1 MRTSNPKPS
10 PYYLLVYI
18 AILATGSL
26 YSQISPDAG
35 PSQSTLLAPSISSEI
50 NTPYKPQVTNYFA
63 GKHNLINI
71 YFVKIGWFWTTL
83 AFALLQI
90 TTRPASRPVS
100 RPNQSHY
107 IQSAIRYTLVT
118 LSWIFTTKW
127 FFGPALI
134 DRSFT
139 ITGGHCEARPSRLS
153 ETLQPVDLSGMH
165 SSVTCKMA
173 GGRWRG
179 GHDISGHVFML
190 VLSSAF
196 LLLELY
202 LSDQNS
208 AHPHV
213 SDRAAAAVAKGM
225 SEEERRSIGG
235 WESENMAKFRMYSRY
250 LIWGVVA
257 LDLWMLMMTAI
268 WFHTWLEKVSG
279 LLIASSTLYGVY
291 WAADFLPAWK
301 GIVGGL

>member
-1 MRTSNPKPS
+1 MRISDSKPS
-10 PYYLLVYI
+10 PYYLLIYA
-18 AILATGSL
+18 AILAAGSL

-35 PSQSTLLAPSISSEI
+35 PSQAIPLAPGISSNA

-63 GKHNLINI
+63 GKHNLVNI

-83 AFALLQI
+83 AFTLLQI
-90 TTRPASRPVS
+90 TTRPSSRPIS

-107 IQSAIRYTLVT
+107 VQSATRYALVT
-118 LSWIFTTKW
+118 LAWIFTTQW
-127 FFGPALI
+127 LFGPPLI

-139 ITGGHCEARPSRLS
+139 ITGGHCEARPV
-153 ETLQPVDLSGMH
+153 TLRDGIEPIDLAHMT
-165 SSVTCKMA
+165 SSIACKMA

-202 LSDQNS
+202 LSDQHS

-225 SEEERRSIGG
+225 SEEERTAVGG
-235 WESENMAKFRMYSRY
+235 WESENMARLRMYSRY
-250 LIWGVVA
+250 FVWAVVA

-268 WFHTWLEKVSG
+268 WFHTWLEKLSG
-279 LLIASSTLYGVY
+279 LFIASSTLFGVY
-291 WAADFLPAWK
+291 WAADFLPAWRRV
-301 GIVGGL
+301 VGGL

>member
-18 AILATGSL
+18 AILAAGSL

-35 PSQSTLLAPSISSEI
+35 PSQSTPLAPGISSEI

-83 AFALLQI
+83 AFGLLQI
-90 TTRPASRPVS
+90 TTRPSSRPVS
-100 RPNQSHY
+100 LSNQSHY
-107 IQSAIRYTLVT
+107 IQSVIRYTLVT
-118 LSWIFTTKW
+118 LSWIFTTQW
-127 FFGPALI
+127 LFGPALI

-139 ITGGHCEARPSRLS
+139 ITGGHCEARPLELS

-250 LIWGVVA
+250 LVWGVVA

-279 LLIASSTLYGVY
+279 LLIASLTLYGVY